1 MTATRDP
8 YTRPQELDEALAAR
22 LAAALEQRAADAR
35 QRAFRDDYLARLDLA
50 PDARILDLGCGTG
63 ALARHLAG
71 RPGFRGTVLGL
82 DLSPA
87 LLAAAGQLAA
97 SEGVA
102 ARVAFRVGD
111 AAATGLPDGGCDAA
125 ILHTVLSHVVDPAAV
140 LREAAR
146 VVRPGGRVAA
156 FDGDYAG
163 LIFDDPDGA
172 VPFAAHAA
180 TLCAQPRVMR
190 DLAPALAAA
199 GLVLDDVRPYA
210 YAEIGRGGYL
220 LGLLERISAGLIRA
234 DDADEAQARL
244 DRMRARH
251 EAGRFFAA
259 VTYYAYLA
267 HRPG

>member
-8 YTRPQELDEALAAR
+8 YTRPQEMDAALAAR
-22 LAAALEQRAADAR
+22 MAAALEQRAADAR
-35 QRAFRDDYLARLDLA
+35 QQAFRDDYLARLDLA
-50 PDARILDLGCGTG
+50 PDARLLDLGCGTG

-82 DLSPA
+82 DLSPTF
-87 LLAAAGQLAA
+87 LAAAGRLATE
-97 SEGVA
+97 EGVA
-102 ARVAFRVGD
+102 DRVTFRVGD
-111 AAATGLPDGGCDAA
+111 AAATGLPDGACDAA
-125 ILHTVLSHVVDPAAV
+125 ILHTVLSHVADPAAV
-140 LREAAR
+140 LGEAAR

-163 LIFDDPDGA
+163 LIFDDPEGA
-172 VPFAAHAA
+172 VPFVA

-199 GLVLDDVRPYA
+199 GLALDDVRPYA

-220 LGLLERISAGLIRA
+220 LGLVERFSAVLIR
-234 DDADEAQARL
+234 DGDAAAQARV
-244 DRMRARH
+244 DRLRARH

>member
-8 YTRPQELDEALAAR
+8 YTRPQEMDEALAAR

-35 QRAFRDDYLARLDLA
+35 QQAFRDDYLARLDLA

-71 RPGFRGTVLGL
+71 RAGFRGTVLGL
-82 DLSPA
+82 DLSPVF
-87 LLAAAGQLAA
+87 LAAAGQLAA

-102 ARVAFRVGD
+102 TRVIFRVGD
-111 AAATGLPDGGCDAA
+111 AAATGLPDGAIDVA
-125 ILHTVLSHVVDPAAV
+125 ILHTVLSHVADPAAV

-172 VPFAAHAA
+172 VPFAARG
-180 TLCAQPRVMR
+180 CAQPRVMR

-220 LGLLERISAGLIRA
+220 LGLLERISAGLIGA
-234 DDADEAQARL
+234 GDADEAQARL
-244 DRMRARH
+244 DRLRARH